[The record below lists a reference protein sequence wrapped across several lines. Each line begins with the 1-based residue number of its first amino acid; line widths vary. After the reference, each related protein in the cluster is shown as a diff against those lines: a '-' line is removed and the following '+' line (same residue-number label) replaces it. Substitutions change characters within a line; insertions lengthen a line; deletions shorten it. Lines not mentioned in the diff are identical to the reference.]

1 MRALALVVLV
11 GCGTPPPA
19 WEVDAG
25 ACTPFVSPP
34 ASQLMTPAAS
44 FANDVMPVLTQNCS
58 SSSCH
63 GVADAPK
70 GNLFL
75 GAQLAH
81 GSDAAQVYAGLVGP
95 TSAQMQMA
103 FVAPGDPAQSYLMH
117 KLDGD
122 QCQFA
127 AQCVAGD
134 CGKSMPYDTGALDPA
149 TRDTL
154 RRWIAQGAQ
163 QN

>member
-1 MRALALVVLV
+1 MKALALVLLAA
-11 GCGTPPPA
+11 CGTPPPNF
-19 WEVDAG
+19 EIDGG

-34 ASQLMTPAAS
+34 ASQLMTPAVS
-44 FANDVMPVLTQNCS
+44 FTSDVMPVFTHSCS

-63 GVADAPK
+63 GVTDSPK

-75 GAQLAH
+75 GAELAH
-81 GSDAAQVYAGLVGP
+81 GSDSAQVYGALVGQM
-95 TSAQMQMA
+95 SAQMQMA
-103 FVAPGDPAQSYLMH
+103 FVAPGEPAMSYLIH
-117 KLDGD
+117 KVDGD
-122 QCQFA
+122 QCQFT
-127 AQCVAGD
+127 AQCVAND
-134 CGKSMPYDTGALDPA
+134 CGKTMPYDTGALDQA